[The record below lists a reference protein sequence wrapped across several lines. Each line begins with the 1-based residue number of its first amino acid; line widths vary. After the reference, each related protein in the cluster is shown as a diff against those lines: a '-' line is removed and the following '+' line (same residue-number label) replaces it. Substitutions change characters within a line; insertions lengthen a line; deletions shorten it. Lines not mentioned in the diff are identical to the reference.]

1 MINVETTAYQQ
12 LLNTTGSS
20 FSLTALSTDD
30 VDSDDDDIE
39 RSVLPCRPGPTSS
52 PRQAVVTAAAAAA
65 AAAGDALADRRET
78 SKKPTATSLPVSAV
92 SNSSKVAHNSERCV
106 SLWMCVFLYV
116 S

>member
-1 MINVETTAYQQ
+1 VINVETTAYQQ

-39 RSVLPCRPGPTSS
+39 RSVLPRRPGPTSS
-52 PRQAVVTAAAAAA
+52 PRQAVVAAAAAA
-65 AAAGDALADRRET
+65 AGGDALADRRET

-92 SNSSKVAHNSERCV
+92 SNSSKDAHNNERCV